1 MRQKVARKGNK
12 IDDKH
17 KRQAFDITNSEDIL
31 IVNEIVAEDVMAE
44 HAKVINIDTEE
55 IKDNV

>member
-12 IDDKH
+12 VDDKH
-17 KRQAFDITNSEDIL
+17 KRQTFDITNSEDIL
-31 IVNEIVAEDVMAE
+31 IVNELFAEDVMTE